1 MIYITK
7 ILKSFYVLTSILE
20 RNSVFHYKKNVLIIS
35 LLLSGFLID
44 QVTTR
49 IGLTFENVY
58 EKNTTTVALLNN
70 NIWLPVDLSLTLLLM
85 IIPVKINEIYQ
96 EKTVNLFYVFPLICG
111 LIRLYTCTQNILIL
125 LNLF

>member
-1 MIYITK
+1 VIYISE
-7 ILKSFYVLTSILE
+7 ILKLFYVLKSILE
-20 RNSVFHYKKNVLIIS
+20 RNSIFHYKKNVLIIS

-44 QVTTR
+44 QITTR

-58 EKNTTTVALLNN
+58 EKNTTTIALLNN

-96 EKTVNLFYVFPLICG
+96 DKIVNLFYVFPLICG
-111 LIRLYTCTQNILIL
+111 LIRLYTCTQNVLIL
-125 LNLF
+125 LKIF

>member
-1 MIYITK
+1 M
-7 ILKSFYVLTSILE
+7 TSILE

-35 LLLSGFLID
+35 LLLSGFFID
-44 QVTTR
+44 QATTR

-70 NIWLPVDLSLTLLLM
+70 NIWLPVDLTLTLLLM

-96 EKTVNLFYVFPLICG
+96 EKTVYLFYIFPKLVSCYVY
-111 LIRLYTCTQNILIL
+111 RVSCY
-125 LNLF
+125 